1 MTLPELI
8 DNLIEL
14 SCEEMPQEAKD
25 ALDDAIDHLVT
36 SMTDVEMNQLFKKG
50 FEKMDLLP
58 KLSDGG
64 HRKRAVD
71 TYIQEKSKPLQFDK
85 GDEPYLRDE
94 ILEQE
99 EILNQVI
106 NGKIALA

>member
-25 ALDDAIDHLVT
+25 ALDDAID
-36 SMTDVEMNQLFKKG
+36 G

>member
-25 ALDDAIDHLVT
+25 ALDDAIDHMVT
-36 SMTDVEMNQLFKKG
+36 SMTDVEMNELFKKG
-50 FEKMDLLP
+50 FEKMDLDSFIP
-58 KLSDGG
+58 NKKHNKLSIDD
-64 HRKRAVD
+64 K
-71 TYIQEKSKPLQFDK
+71 EK
-85 GDEPYLRDE
+85 PYLREE
-94 ILEQE
+94 IREQE
-99 EILNQVI
+99 EIMNQVI

>member
-1 MTLPELI
+1 
-8 DNLIEL
+8 
-14 SCEEMPQEAKD
+14 
-25 ALDDAIDHLVT
+25 
-36 SMTDVEMNQLFKKG
+36 
-50 FEKMDLLP
+50 MDLLP
-58 KLSDGG
+58 K
-64 HRKRAVD
+64 
-71 TYIQEKSKPLQFDK
+71 KSKPLKFDK

>member
-58 KLSDGG
+58 K
-64 HRKRAVD
+64 
-71 TYIQEKSKPLQFDK
+71 KSKPLKFDK